1 MLYTVSAIY
10 DYSLECIVLKL
21 YNNDSGMLETYYDY
35 QFKPYFYT
43 KEKQKFEGIVKQEQ
57 VELYDALNDEKVIVW
72 KVTCKNQETISKF
85 NNKSPEVIAWENHI
99 KPYMRYIY
107 DTNTKMGMPYVRES
121 GALVFNGSPEAE
133 KRVKELT
140 DLVNPES
147 FNKVICEQ
155 MARLLEYPA
164 PIFKRVSLDIEVW
177 SEGQKMPSS
186 SAANLPVICV
196 GMQTNTGERYAYV
209 LIQEDKPFSCPK
221 DATIFWFSD
230 EAELLRAVFAKGNEF
245 PFIVTFN
252 GDDFDLPYLM
262 NRALR
267 LGVPMSEIPI
277 TFKEKEKISN
287 WNNAVHIDLYKFFSI
302 KSMQNY
308 AFQQKYKNISL
319 DEISLALIK
328 KGKLKGDHEWV
339 NDMTYNELLTY
350 CLNDALLT
358 MELTT
363 YSDNVV
369 MNLILVLARLSY
381 MPMEQVS
388 RKPIS
393 QWIRSFIYYE
403 HVKKNMLIPRSEDI
417 IAMKG
422 TTTTTALIK
431 GKKYKG
437 AIVVNPVSGFHFN
450 VKVGDFASLYP
461 SIIKNWNLG
470 YATVNCPH
478 GQLIQKMSND
488 TKRFIWVM
496 LHSILQNKELNIQCH
511 QENLMKLMK
520 NIENETENITKI
532 TEVKTNPSSINVNE
546 KIITNIWELLHSGLN
561 ERKTVLNIEPNL
573 KPTQFVEINEENIQE
588 NGKIEN
594 EKNFEND
601 LLSLKVHN
609 ANDVEILMS
618 ELLRYTTLA
627 AEKTSKEEIF
637 ILLLE
642 KWIGKNY
649 SYFVPIVTELNIIY
663 ECYSHK
669 VANMQ
674 HWICTKNRAVESQL
688 IGVLKDLRVKSYKK
702 KAKDK
707 TNPHKAW
714 YSVSEQAIKVICNA
728 SYGVF
733 GDDSFV
739 LYCPPM
745 PEYVTGI
752 GRWIITQTI
761 QHGQE
766 LGLNIIYGDT
776 DSIFIKN
783 PDPKVLDELLAWAKK
798 NFDIDFELDKE
809 YRYACLSAR
818 KKNYFGV
825 LKDGTVDVKG
835 LTGKKKHTPQII
847 KTPFEETKKL
857 LAQVNTEEDILVAKK
872 AILKSVKTTYL
883 KLKTRTF
890 GDMENLAFHVTA
902 SRDVEDYDGDPQH
915 IKAAKQLKASGVDV
929 GEGSDISFV
938 KTKDKAKV
946 KPTKLA
952 KPDDIDITKYTEF
965 LKSTFIQILEPLGL
979 DWDRDILGICVMDR
993 FLTPE

>member
-1 MLYTVSAIY
+1 
-10 DYSLECIVLKL
+10 
-21 YNNDSGMLETYYDY
+21 MLETYYDY

-43 KEKQKFEGIVKQEQ
+43 KEKQKFEGIIKQEQ

-72 KVTCKNQETISKF
+72 KVTCKNQEAISKF

-133 KRVKELT
+133 KRVEELT

-478 GQLIQKMSND
+478 
-488 TKRFIWVM
+488 
-496 LHSILQNKELNIQCH
+496 EEC
-511 QENLMKLMK
+511 
-520 NIENETENITKI
+520 
-532 TEVKTNPSSINVNE
+532 KT
-546 KIITNIWELLHSGLN
+546 
-561 ERKTVLNIEPNL
+561 
-573 KPTQFVEINEENIQE
+573 
-588 NGKIEN
+588 
-594 EKNFEND
+594 
-601 LLSLKVHN
+601 
-609 ANDVEILMS
+609 
-618 ELLRYTTLA
+618 
-627 AEKTSKEEIF
+627 
-637 ILLLE
+637 
-642 KWIGKNY
+642 
-649 SYFVPIVTELNIIY
+649 
-663 ECYSHK
+663 HK

>member
-1 MLYTVSAIY
+1 MLYTVSATY
-10 DYSLECIVLKL
+10 DYSLECIVLQL
-21 YNNDSGMLETYYDY
+21 YNDESGVLEPYYDY
-35 QFKPYFYT
+35 QFKPYFYS
-43 KEKQKFEGIVKQEQ
+43 KEKKNFEGITKQEQ
-57 VELYDALNDEKVIVW
+57 VELYDALNDEEVIVW
-72 KVTCKNQETISKF
+72 KVTCKSPDIITAFTNKF
-85 NNKSPEVIAWENHI
+85 PDAMVWENHI
-99 KPYMRYIY
+99 RPYMRYIY
-107 DTNTKMGMPYVRES
+107 DTNTKMGMPYIRES
-121 GALVFNGSPEAE
+121 GALVLNTSKDVE
-133 KRVKELT
+133 KRVEELT
-140 DLVNPES
+140 ELVNPEPY
-147 FNKVICEQ
+147 NKVICEQ
-155 MARLLEYPA
+155 LARLLEYPA
-164 PIFKRVSLDIEVW
+164 PQFKRVSLDIEVLN
-177 SEGQKMPSS
+177 EGQKVPSP

-196 GMQTNTGERYAYV
+196 GMMTNTGDKYIFV
-209 LIQEDKPFSCPK
+209 LIQEEKSFSCPK
-221 DATIFWFSD
+221 NANVFWFSD
-230 EAELLRAVFAKGNEF
+230 EAELLRAVFNFGKQY

-252 GDDFDLPYLM
+252 GDEFDLPYLM

-267 LGVPMSEIPI
+267 LGVPIDEIPI
-277 TFKEKEKISN
+277 TYREKEKISN
-287 WNNAVHIDLYKFFSI
+287 WKDSIHIDLYKFFAI

-339 NDMTYNELLTY
+339 NDMTYEELLTY

-363 YSDNVV
+363 YSDSVV
-369 MNLILVLARLSY
+369 MNLILVLTRLSY
-381 MPMEQVS
+381 MPMELVS

-403 HVKKNMLIPRSEDI
+403 HVKKNYLIPRSEDI

-437 AIVVNPVSGFHFN
+437 AIVVNPVAGFHFN

-478 GQLIQKMSND
+478 
-488 TKRFIWVM
+488 
-496 LHSILQNKELNIQCH
+496 EEC
-511 QENLMKLMK
+511 
-520 NIENETENITKI
+520 
-532 TEVKTNPSSINVNE
+532 KT
-546 KIITNIWELLHSGLN
+546 
-561 ERKTVLNIEPNL
+561 
-573 KPTQFVEINEENIQE
+573 
-588 NGKIEN
+588 
-594 EKNFEND
+594 
-601 LLSLKVHN
+601 
-609 ANDVEILMS
+609 
-618 ELLRYTTLA
+618 
-627 AEKTSKEEIF
+627 
-637 ILLLE
+637 
-642 KWIGKNY
+642 
-649 SYFVPIVTELNIIY
+649 
-663 ECYSHK
+663 HK

-674 HWICTKNRAVESQL
+674 HWICTKNRAIESQL
-688 IGVLKDLRVKSYKK
+688 IGTLKDLRVKSYKK

-761 QHGQE
+761 KHGQE
-766 LGLNIIYGDT
+766 LGLNVIYGDT
-776 DSIFIKN
+776 DSIFIK
-783 PDPKVLDELLAWAKK
+783 DPKPEILEELLTWAKK

-847 KTPFEETKKL
+847 RTPFEETKKL
-857 LAQVNTEEDILVAKK
+857 LAQVYTEQDIVVAKK
-872 AILKSVKTTYL
+872 AILKLVKGTYI

-890 GDMENLAFHVTA
+890 GDMENLAFHITA
-902 SRDVEDYDGDPQH
+902 SKDVEDYEGDPQH
-915 IKAAKQLKASGVDV
+915 IKAAKQLREAGVDV
-929 GEGSDISFV
+929 GEGSNISFV

-946 KPTKLA
+946 KPTQLA
-952 KPDDIDITKYTEF
+952 KADDVDITKYTEF

-993 FLTPE
+993 FL